1 MQGSKLYVGNL
12 TYSVTEDQLTELF
25 SSHGEVKQVTLIG
38 NKGFGFI
45 EMSSPEEAEK
55 AKEALDGTSFEGRN
69 LKIDEAR
76 PQRERP
82 ANRGYRR
89 Y

>member
-12 TYSVTEDQLTELF
+12 TYSVTDEQLTKLF
-25 SSHGEVKQVTLIG
+25 SEYGEVKQVTLIG

-45 EMSSPEEAEK
+45 EMGNSDEAQK
-55 AKEALDGTSFEGRN
+55 AKDALDGTTFEGRTM
-69 LKIDEAR
+69 KIDEAR
-76 PQRERP
+76 PQRERSG
-82 ANRGYRR
+82 NRGYRR